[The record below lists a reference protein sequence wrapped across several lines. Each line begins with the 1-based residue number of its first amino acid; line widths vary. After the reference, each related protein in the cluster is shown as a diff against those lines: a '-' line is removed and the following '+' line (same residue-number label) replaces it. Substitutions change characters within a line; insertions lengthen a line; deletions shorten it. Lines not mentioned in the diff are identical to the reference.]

1 MTKFGDPNTTLSVT
15 VEFTKYFETDYDLS
29 AENITYELDDCGDW
43 LDVFKDG
50 EHVGTYERTEAS
62 PDEVVGDEILESK
75 WEMICWTVAGT
86 PNIFILKN
94 M

>member
-29 AENITYELDDCGDW
+29 AENITYELDNRGDY

-50 EHVGTYERTEAS
+50 KHVATYERTEAG
-62 PDEVVGDEILESK
+62 PDKIAGEEILESK
-75 WEMICWTVAGT
+75 
-86 PNIFILKN
+86 
-94 M
+94 